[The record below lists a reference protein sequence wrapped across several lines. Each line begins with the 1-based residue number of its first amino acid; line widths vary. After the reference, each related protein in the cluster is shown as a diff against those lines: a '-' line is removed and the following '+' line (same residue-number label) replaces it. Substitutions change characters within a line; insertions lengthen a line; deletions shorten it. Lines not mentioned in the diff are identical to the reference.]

1 MEIIPPAAVPLM
13 PHEVPAVTPVSR
25 EERQH
30 DLLLHQMIRA
40 TVEEGGQE
48 KALLNFGERKL
59 WMETGTPLR
68 TGDTVTLQVVE
79 NDNRLGFRLIPPN
92 LLERLGQSL
101 HLLDKQLDPMALLPA
116 LIEGREPGGK
126 SLDQKTRDGL
136 DRLFSLLR
144 RPPSELDGQAL
155 REIPRQL
162 GLMHEAQL
170 GSGQTEAARE
180 TLKNALGQLQQGR
193 AELRQALREHLEPL
207 FASLRTLPEQLAAAP
222 TAAGRPAPQAPALA
236 AVLQPLL
243 RLAQSLPEAPAS
255 PQTST
260 PAPTAL
266 LDTARTAALAREFT
280 QALGDY
286 LRPFAGQTAAPLQRL
301 EEAAR
306 ALAAPPA
313 ETPVLREAAQQFW
326 NRLAA
331 APANTP
337 AAPEAGQALTRLAE
351 QLLQPAPAMDDKFLR
366 DLPRQ
371 LGLTSEGRGN
381 AALADRLDR
390 LAQGLGRLPEA
401 LHTPERIGAFLDRQP
416 SDLAAVLRPLFRFA
430 ASGPPTAPTTAAPGL
445 PPATAGTAPAV
456 GLPILPPAEIT
467 ATTQAFVEALRDYL
481 RPFAAITDASL
492 ERIAEQLALLPQMP
506 SGPFDQALAA
516 LGQKPTGK
524 DLLGALFHLL
534 RGTPQRLAEG
544 SAENLARQLTEA
556 LGKSLYQEL
565 DRVEQRQEESL
576 RHLELWQLCRSRLG
590 ESDSTFVP
598 LPLPFLDNGYLVAR
612 RRESA
617 EEGGAEGRD
626 ETFTLSLYLDLRKLG
641 CVQIDLLYQQ
651 QELFVRFHC
660 QNSGAA
666 QAFSTARDELGDSLG
681 GIPLATVAVGV
692 GAESPDKALIREI
705 IPAERS
711 LLDARA

>member
-1 MEIIPPAAVPLM
+1 MEIIPPASIPLM

-59 WMETGTPLR
+59 WVETGTPLR
-68 TGDTVTLQVVE
+68 TGDTVNLQVVE
-79 NDNRLGFRLIPPN
+79 NDNRLSFRLIPPN

-101 HLLDKQLDPMALLPA
+101 HLLDKQLDPMVLLPA

-126 SLDQKTRDGL
+126 NLDQKTRDGL

-144 RPPSELDGQAL
+144 RAPNELDGQAL
-155 REIPRQL
+155 RDIPRRL

-193 AELRQALREHLEPL
+193 AQLRMELTNHLEPL
-207 FASLRTLPEQLAAAP
+207 FRSLRQLPELLSGNR
-222 TAAGRPAPQAPALA
+222 TAATPPAPPPALA
-236 AVLQPLL
+236 AVLRPLL
-243 RLAQSLPEAPAS
+243 RLAQSLPEAPTNPQAPATTPTAS
-255 PQTST
+255 PE
-260 PAPTAL
+260 A
-266 LDTARTAALAREFT
+266 ARTAALAREFT
-280 QALGDY
+280 QALGGY

-306 ALAAPPA
+306 ALAAPSTA
-313 ETPVLREAAQQFW
+313 ASPVLREAAQQFW

-331 APANTP
+331 APTSAP
-337 AAPEAGQALTRLAE
+337 AAPELEQTLTRLAE
-351 QLLQPAPAMDDKFLR
+351 QLLQPAPAMDDKFFR

-401 LHTPERIGAFLDRQP
+401 LRTPEQIGAFLDRQP

-430 ASGPPTAPTTAAPGL
+430 ASAPTLATTTAAPGL
-445 PPATAGTAPAV
+445 PPATVSTTPAAHI
-456 GLPILPPAEIT
+456 PILPPAEI
-467 ATTQAFVEALRDYL
+467 AAATQAFVVALRDYL
-481 RPFAAITDASL
+481 RPFAEITDASL
-492 ERIAEQLALLPQMP
+492 ERIAEQLALLPHLP
-506 SGPFDQALAA
+506 PGPFDQSLAA
-516 LGQKPTGK
+516 HGQKTTGK

-534 RGTPQRLAEG
+534 RGTPERLAEG
-544 SAENLARQLTEA
+544 SAESLARQLTEA

-565 DRVEQRQEESL
+565 DRVGQRQEESL

-590 ESDSTFVP
+590 ESDGTFVP

-612 RRESA
+612 RRESSE
-617 EEGGAEGRD
+617 EEGTEGGS
-626 ETFTLSLYLDLRKLG
+626 ETFTLSLFLDLRKLG
-641 CVQIDLLYQQ
+641 FVQIDLLYQQ

-660 QNSGAA
+660 RDAGAA
-666 QAFSTARDELGDSLG
+666 QAFSAARDELGDSLG

-692 GAESPDKALIREI
+692 GAESPDRALIREI
-705 IPAERS
+705 IPAERN

>member
-1 MEIIPPAAVPLM
+1 MEIIPPTSVPLM

-59 WMETGTPLR
+59 WVETGTPLR
-68 TGDTVTLQVVE
+68 TGDTVNLQVVE

-126 SLDQKTRDGL
+126 NLDQKTRDGL

-144 RPPSELDGQAL
+144 RAPDELDGQAL
-155 REIPRQL
+155 REIPRRL

-193 AELRQALREHLEPL
+193 AQLRRELTNHLEPL
-207 FASLRTLPEQLAAAP
+207 FASLLTLPEQLGAAP

-236 AVLQPLL
+236 AVLRPLL
-243 RLAQSLPEAPAS
+243 RLAQSLPETPARAQAPA
-255 PQTST
+255 T
-260 PAPTAL
+260 PPTAP
-266 LDTARTAALAREFT
+266 DSVRTAALAREFT

-301 EEAAR
+301 EEATR

-313 ETPVLREAAQQFW
+313 EAPVLREAAQQFW
-326 NRLAA
+326 NRLAG
-331 APANTP
+331 APTT
-337 AAPEAGQALTRLAE
+337 PEAGQALTRLAE
-351 QLLQPAPAMDDKFLR
+351 QLLQPAPAMDDRFLR

-371 LGLTSEGRGN
+371 LGLTGEGRGN

-390 LAQGLGRLPEA
+390 LAQGLGRLPEV
-401 LHTPERIGAFLDRQP
+401 LGTPERIGTFLDRQP
-416 SDLAAVLRPLFRFA
+416 AALAAVLRPLFRFA
-430 ASGPPTAPTTAAPGL
+430 ASGPTSATITAAPGL
-445 PPATAGTAPAV
+445 PPATVGTTPTV
-456 GLPILPPAEIT
+456 GIPVLPPAEIT

-492 ERIAEQLALLPQMP
+492 ERMAEQLALLPQMP
-506 SGPFDQALAA
+506 AAPFDQALAA

-534 RGTPQRLAEG
+534 RGTPERLAEG
-544 SAENLARQLTEA
+544 SAENLTRQLGEA

-565 DRVEQRQEESL
+565 DRIEQRQEESL

-590 ESDSTFVP
+590 ENDGTFVP
-598 LPLPFLDNGYLVAR
+598 LPLPFLDNGFLVAR

-617 EEGGAEGRD
+617 EEKGAEGGS
-626 ETFTLSLYLDLRKLG
+626 ETFTLSLFLDLRKLG
-641 CVQIDLLYQQ
+641 CVQIDLLYQK

-660 QNSGAA
+660 QDPEAA
-666 QAFSTARDELGDSLG
+666 QAFSAAREELGDSLG

-692 GAESPDKALIREI
+692 GADSPDRALIREI

>member
-59 WMETGTPLR
+59 WVETGTPLR
-68 TGDTVTLQVVE
+68 TGDTVNLQVME

-101 HLLDKQLDPMALLPA
+101 HLLDKQLDPMVLLPA

-126 SLDQKTRDGL
+126 HLDQKTRDGL

-144 RPPSELDGQAL
+144 RAPSELDGQAL
-155 REIPRQL
+155 REIPRRL

-170 GSGQTEAARE
+170 GSGQAEAARE

-193 AELRQALREHLEPL
+193 AQLRRELTNHLEPL
-207 FASLRTLPEQLAAAP
+207 FRSLRELPELLSGNR
-222 TAAGRPAPQAPALA
+222 TAATQPAPPPALG
-236 AVLQPLL
+236 AVLRPLL
-243 RLAQSLPEAPAS
+243 RLAQSLPEAPA
-255 PQTST
+255 QTQALAAP
-260 PAPTAL
+260 PAAPPAA
-266 LDTARTAALAREFT
+266 ARTAALAREFT
-280 QALGDY
+280 QALGGY
-286 LRPFAGQTAAPLQRL
+286 LRPFAGQTAASLQRL
-301 EEAAR
+301 EEATR

-313 ETPVLREAAQQFW
+313 EAPVLREAAQQFW
-326 NRLAA
+326 NRLAG
-331 APANTP
+331 APTT
-337 AAPEAGQALTRLAE
+337 PEAGQALTRLAE
-351 QLLQPAPAMDDKFLR
+351 QLLQPAPAMDDRFLR

-401 LHTPERIGAFLDRQP
+401 LRTPEQIGAFLDRQP

-430 ASGPPTAPTTAAPGL
+430 ASAPMATTAAAPGIPPTTAGTVPS
-445 PPATAGTAPAV
+445 ATIP
-456 GLPILPPAEIT
+456 LLPPAEIA
-467 ATTQAFVEALRDYL
+467 ATTQTFVEALRDYL
-481 RPFAAITDASL
+481 RPFAAITNASL
-492 ERIAEQLALLPQMP
+492 ERIAEQLALLSKMP
-506 SGPFDQALAA
+506 PGPFDQALAA

-534 RGTPQRLAEG
+534 RGTPERLAEG
-544 SAENLARQLTEA
+544 SAENLTRQLGEA

-565 DRVEQRQEESL
+565 DRIEQRQEESL

-590 ESDSTFVP
+590 ENDGTFVP

-617 EEGGAEGRD
+617 EEGGPEGGSD
-626 ETFTLSLYLDLRKLG
+626 TFTLSLFLDLRKLG
-641 CVQIDLLYQQ
+641 CVQIDLLYQK

-660 QNSGAA
+660 QDPEAA
-666 QAFSTARDELGDSLG
+666 QAFSAARDELGDSLG

-692 GAESPDKALIREI
+692 GADSPDRALIREI

>member
-1 MEIIPPAAVPLM
+1 MEIIPPAAIPLM

-101 HLLDKQLDPMALLPA
+101 HLLDKPLDPMALLPA
-116 LIEGREPGGK
+116 LIAGGEPGAK
-126 SLDQKTRDGL
+126 NLDQKTRDGL

-144 RPPSELDGQAL
+144 RAPSELDGSAL
-155 REIPRQL
+155 REIPRRL
-162 GLMHEAQL
+162 GLLHEAQL

-193 AELRQALREHLEPL
+193 APLRRELTNHLEPL
-207 FASLRTLPEQLAAAP
+207 FASLLTLPEQLGAAP
-222 TAAGRPAPQAPALA
+222 TAAGRPAPQSPALA
-236 AVLQPLL
+236 AVLRPLL
-243 RLAQSLPEAPAS
+243 RLAQSLPETPARAQAPA
-255 PQTST
+255 T
-260 PAPTAL
+260 PPTAP
-266 LDTARTAALAREFT
+266 DSVRTAALAREFT

-306 ALAAPPA
+306 ALTAPPA
-313 ETPVLREAAQQFW
+313 EAPVLREAAQQFW
-326 NRLAA
+326 NRLAT
-331 APANTP
+331 APANGA
-337 AAPEAGQALTRLAE
+337 AAPEAGQALSRLAE
-351 QLLQPAPAMDDKFLR
+351 QLLQPASAMDDRFLR

-371 LGLTSEGRGN
+371 LGLTGEGRGN

-390 LAQGLGRLPEA
+390 LAQGLGRLPEV
-401 LHTPERIGAFLDRQP
+401 LGTPERIGAFLDRQP
-416 SDLAAVLRPLFRFA
+416 AALAAVLRPLFRFA
-430 ASGPPTAPTTAAPGL
+430 ASGPTSATITAAPGL
-445 PPATAGTAPAV
+445 PPATVGTTPTV
-456 GLPILPPAEIT
+456 GIPVLPPAEIT

-492 ERIAEQLALLPQMP
+492 ERMAEQLALLPRMP
-506 SGPFDQALAA
+506 AAPFDQALAA

-534 RGTPQRLAEG
+534 RGTPERLAEG
-544 SAENLARQLTEA
+544 SAENLARKLVEA

-590 ESDSTFVP
+590 ENDSTFVP

-617 EEGGAEGRD
+617 EEGGPEG

-641 CVQIDLLYQQ
+641 YVQIDLLYQQ
-651 QELFVRFHC
+651 QELFVRFQC
-660 QNSGAA
+660 RDSGAA
-666 QAFSTARDELGDSLG
+666 QAFSAARHELGDSLG

-711 LLDARA
+711 LLDARV

>member
-1 MEIIPPAAVPLM
+1 MEIIPPASVPLM

-59 WMETGTPLR
+59 WVETGTPLR
-68 TGDTVTLQVVE
+68 TGDTVNLQVME

-101 HLLDKQLDPMALLPA
+101 HLLDMQLDPMVLLPA
-116 LIEGREPGGK
+116 LIQGREPGAK
-126 SLDQKTRDGL
+126 NLDQKTRDGL

-144 RPPSELDGQAL
+144 RAPGELDGPAL
-155 REIPRQL
+155 RDIPRRL

-193 AELRQALREHLEPL
+193 AQLRMELTNHLEPL
-207 FASLRTLPEQLAAAP
+207 FRSLRQLPELLSGNRTAAP
-222 TAAGRPAPQAPALA
+222 PPALA
-236 AVLQPLL
+236 AVLRPLL
-243 RLAQSLPEAPAS
+243 RLAQSLPEAPAN
-255 PQTST
+255 PQASAAT
-260 PAPTAL
+260 PTAPPEA
-266 LDTARTAALAREFT
+266 ARTLALAREFT
-280 QALGDY
+280 QALGGY
-286 LRPFAGQTAAPLQRL
+286 LRPFAAQTAAPLQRL

-306 ALAAPPA
+306 ALAAPPPTA
-313 ETPVLREAAQQFW
+313 SPVLREAAQQFW

-331 APANTP
+331 APTNTP
-337 AAPEAGQALTRLAE
+337 DAPEPEQTLTRLAE
-351 QLLQPAPAMDDKFLR
+351 QLLQPAPAMDDKFFR

-371 LGLTSEGRGN
+371 LGLTGEGRGN

-390 LAQGLGRLPEA
+390 LAQGLGRLPET
-401 LHTPERIGAFLDRQP
+401 LRTPERIGAFLDRQP

-430 ASGPPTAPTTAAPGL
+430 AAAPTMATTTAAPSM
-445 PPATAGTAPAV
+445 PPATAGTTPPV
-456 GLPILPPAEIT
+456 GFPVLPPAEIT
-467 ATTQAFVEALRDYL
+467 ATTQAFVVALRDYL

-492 ERIAEQLALLPQMP
+492 ERIAEQLALLPHLP
-506 SGPFDQALAA
+506 PGPFDQSLAA

-534 RGTPQRLAEG
+534 RGTPERLAEG
-544 SAENLARQLTEA
+544 SAESLARQLTEA

-565 DRVEQRQEESL
+565 DRVGQRQEENL
-576 RHLELWQLCRSRLG
+576 HHLELWQLCRSRLG
-590 ESDSTFVP
+590 ESDGTFVP

-617 EEGGAEGRD
+617 EEGGAEGGS
-626 ETFTLSLYLDLRKLG
+626 ETFTLSLFLDLRKLG
-641 CVQIDLLYQQ
+641 YVQIDLLYQQ

-660 QNSGAA
+660 RDAEAA
-666 QAFSTARDELGDSLG
+666 QAFSAARDELGDSLG

-692 GAESPDKALIREI
+692 GAESPDRALIREV

>member
-1 MEIIPPAAVPLM
+1 M

-59 WMETGTPLR
+59 WVETGTPLR
-68 TGDTVTLQVVE
+68 TGDTVNLQVME

-101 HLLDKQLDPMALLPA
+101 HLLDKQLDPMVLLPA

-126 SLDQKTRDGL
+126 NLDQKTRDGL

-144 RPPSELDGQAL
+144 RAPGELDGQAL
-155 REIPRQL
+155 REIPRRL
-162 GLMHEAQL
+162 GLMHETQL

-193 AELRQALREHLEPL
+193 AQLRMELTNHLEPL
-207 FASLRTLPEQLAAAP
+207 FRSLRQLPELLGGNR
-222 TAAGRPAPQAPALA
+222 TAATPPTPPPALA
-236 AVLQPLL
+236 AVLRPLL

-255 PQTST
+255 PQA
-260 PAPTAL
+260 PATTPTASPEA
-266 LDTARTAALAREFT
+266 ARTAALAREFT
-280 QALGDY
+280 QALGSY
-286 LRPFAGQTAAPLQRL
+286 LRPFAGQTAAPRQRL

-306 ALAAPPA
+306 ALAAPPPA
-313 ETPVLREAAQQFW
+313 ASPVLREAAQQFW

-337 AAPEAGQALTRLAE
+337 AAPELEQTLTRLAE
-351 QLLQPAPAMDDKFLR
+351 QLLQPASAMDDKFFR

-401 LHTPERIGAFLDRQP
+401 LRTPEQIGAFLDRQP

-430 ASGPPTAPTTAAPGL
+430 ASGPMATTTAAPGL
-445 PPATAGTAPAV
+445 PPATAGTTPPV
-456 GLPILPPAEIT
+456 GFPVLPPAEIA

-492 ERIAEQLALLPQMP
+492 ERIAEQLALLPHLP
-506 SGPFDQALAA
+506 PGPFDQSLAA

-534 RGTPQRLAEG
+534 RGTPERLAEG
-544 SAENLARQLTEA
+544 SAESLARQLTEA

-565 DRVEQRQEESL
+565 DRVGQRQEESL

-590 ESDSTFVP
+590 ESDGTFVP

-617 EEGGAEGRD
+617 EDGGTEGRG
-626 ETFTLSLYLDLRKLG
+626 ETFTLSLFLDLRKLG
-641 CVQIDLLYQQ
+641 YVQIDLLYQQ

-660 QNSGAA
+660 RDAGAA
-666 QAFSTARDELGDSLG
+666 QAFSAARDELGDSLG

-692 GAESPDKALIREI
+692 GAESPDRALIREI
-705 IPAERS
+705 IPAERN

>member
-1 MEIIPPAAVPLM
+1 MEIIPPTAVPLM

-59 WMETGTPLR
+59 WVETGTPLR
-68 TGDTVTLQVVE
+68 TGDTVNLQVME

-101 HLLDKQLDPMALLPA
+101 HLLDKQLDPMVLLPA

-126 SLDQKTRDGL
+126 NLDQKTRDGL

-144 RPPSELDGQAL
+144 RTPGELDGQAL
-155 REIPRQL
+155 REIPQRL
-162 GLMHEAQL
+162 GLMLEAQL

-193 AELRQALREHLEPL
+193 AQLRQELTNHLEPL

-222 TAAGRPAPQAPALA
+222 TAAGRPTPQAPALA
-236 AVLQPLL
+236 AVLRPLL
-243 RLAQSLPEAPAS
+243 RLAQSLPE
-255 PQTST
+255 T
-260 PAPTAL
+260 PAQSQASAAPPTAPPEA
-266 LDTARTAALAREFT
+266 ARTAALAREFT

-301 EEAAR
+301 GEAAR
-306 ALAAPPA
+306 ALAALPPA
-313 ETPVLREAAQQFW
+313 EAPVLREAAQQFW
-326 NRLAA
+326 NRLSA

-337 AAPEAGQALTRLAE
+337 TTPEIGQTLTRLAE
-351 QLLQPAPAMDDKFLR
+351 QLLQPATAIDDKFLR

-371 LGLTSEGRGN
+371 LGLTTEGRGN

-401 LHTPERIGAFLDRQP
+401 LRTPEQIGAFFDRQP
-416 SDLAAVLRPLFRFA
+416 SELAAVLRPLFRFA
-430 ASGPPTAPTTAAPGL
+430 ASGPMATTTAAPGL
-445 PPATAGTAPAV
+445 PPATAGTTPPV
-456 GLPILPPAEIT
+456 GFPVLPPAEIA
-467 ATTQAFVEALRDYL
+467 ATTQAFVEALRTYL
-481 RPFAAITDASL
+481 RPFAEITDTSL
-492 ERIAEQLALLPQMP
+492 ARIAEQLALLPQMHP
-506 SGPFDQALAA
+506 GPFDQALAA

-534 RGTPQRLAEG
+534 RGTPERLAES
-544 SAENLARQLTEA
+544 SAESLTRQLTEA

-576 RHLELWQLCRSRLG
+576 RLLELWQLCRSRLG
-590 ESDSTFVP
+590 ENDSTFVP
-598 LPLPFLDNGYLVAR
+598 LLLPFLDNGYLVAR

-617 EEGGAEGRD
+617 EEGGTEGGG

-641 CVQIDLLYQQ
+641 YVQIDLLYQQ

-660 QNSGAA
+660 RDSGAA
-666 QAFSTARDELGDSLG
+666 QAFSAARDDLGDSLG

-692 GAESPDKALIREI
+692 GAESPDRALIREI

-711 LLDARA
+711 LLDARV